1 MRRSVRLTAAVVLAA
16 LLAGCAVRR
25 PEVALANVQVGTLRV
40 DGGALDILLDIRNPN
55 RWDIDLQELTYALSV
70 DDVRVGAGET
80 DWRIVVPGG
89 ECITVRLPVDV
100 SWRGLGTAGRELL
113 SGEVEYRVVG
123 HVRVGTPVGG
133 ITHRYDRRSRFSPL
147 EGRRGGGRLCGE
159 GRPS

>member
-1 MRRSVRLTAAVVLAA
+1 MRPIVRVTASVTLVA
-16 LLAGCAVRR
+16 LIAGCSVRR
-25 PEVALANVQVGTLRV
+25 PEVALANVQVGSLRL

-55 RWDIDLQELTYALSV
+55 RWDIDLRELTYTLSV
-70 DDVRVGAGET
+70 DDVPVGAGET
-80 DWRIVVPGG
+80 DARIVVPGG
-89 ECITVRLPVDV
+89 DCVTVRLPVEV

-123 HVRVGTPVGG
+123 HIAVGTPVGP
-133 ITHRYDRRSRFSPL
+133 ITRRYDRRSRFSPL